1 MAVPD
6 IYLKIDGIDG
16 EAQDKDHQSEI
27 EVLSFSMGVSNLGSG
42 DVGTGSGSSR
52 ASLSDLS
59 VMKRV
64 DKASPGL
71 FVNCCTGKHFD
82 TATLSVRKAGGD
94 APVEY
99 LKYDLS
105 EVYISAVQESGSDG
119 GGIATESVSLNFS
132 KIELTY
138 TPQTA
143 EGAPDAAIPKW
154 YNQKTHENG

>member
-6 IYLKIDGIDG
+6 IYLKIDGVDG
-16 EAQDKDHQSEI
+16 EAQDKDHQNEI
-27 EVLSFSMGVSNLGSG
+27 EILSFSMGVSNLGSG

-71 FVNCCTGKHFD
+71 FINCCTGKHFD

-99 LKYDLS
+99 LKYDLT
-105 EVYISAVQESGSDG
+105 EVYISSVQSPARTAAASRP
-119 GGIATESVSLNFS
+119 ESVSLNFS

-138 TPQTA
+138 TPA
-143 EGAPDAAIPKW
+143 NSRGDAGRRHPQVVQREDA
-154 YNQKTHENG
+154 

>member
-16 EAQDKDHQSEI
+16 EAQDSKHTNEI
-27 EVLSFSMGVSNLGSG
+27 EVLSFSWGVSNSGSG
-42 DVGTGSGSSR
+42 AVGTGSGSSR

-59 VMKRV
+59 IMKHV

-71 FVNCCTGKHFD
+71 FLACCTGKHLP

-99 LKYDLS
+99 LKYDLT
-105 EVYISAVQESGSDG
+105 EVYISSVQTSGSDG
-119 GGIATESVSLNFS
+119 GGIATESASLNFS
-132 KIELTY
+132 KMEVTY

-143 EGAPDAAIPKW
+143 TGTADAGIPKW
-154 YNQKTHENG
+154 FNQKTHENG

>member
-6 IYLKIDGIDG
+6 IYLKIDGVDG
-16 EAQDKDHQSEI
+16 EAQDQSHQNEI
-27 EVLSFSMGVSNLGSG
+27 EILSFSFGVSNTGSG
-42 DVGTGSGSSR
+42 DVGLGSGSSR

-59 VMKRV
+59 VMKHV

-71 FVNCCTGKHFD
+71 FLACCTGKHLP

-99 LKYDLS
+99 LKYDLT
-105 EVYISAVQESGSDG
+105 EVYVSSVQTSGSDG
-119 GGIATESVSLNFS
+119 GGIATESASLNFS
-132 KIELTY
+132 KIEVTY

-143 EGAPDAAIPKW
+143 QGTPDASIPKW